1 MPLDPSIIS
10 SYNPTPGIDVNALM
24 TQRMQGM
31 ANINAMERQRQ
42 ADALA
47 LEDRAAAQAKEQED
61 NAVKALLP
69 AYAHALK
76 TGDLDG
82 ALSLA
87 PPEYQDSLTPYV
99 DALRGK
105 PLEEI
110 QAALTG
116 SLVTSDV
123 GRAFLENQARMT
135 TAGVQQGQLTLA
147 QQRLAFDKEKAIA
160 EAAGGGKVASSEVD
174 AQGNKHFFDAYGN
187 EIRVA
192 QGVGKPAAATDTNGV
207 KLKPDQRLRPDGT
220 VELIPGTTT
229 YNKQKSDFANDYKS
243 AQASLQSINNLRTK
257 VDALAKT
264 TGFQK
269 MMNTGAYMTAI
280 PNTPLASL
288 TGAYDFQSKF
298 DDVVSAV
305 NTFGREIASMSGKL
319 GNMAVQEWKNVAGSV
334 ANMDP
339 SKMSSADLDRQ
350 LESITTQLAIAENNV
365 RNAYELEYGG
375 GQFYTPLENQGA
387 TKTPGGEGTRPAGVG
402 PDWTHMTDA
411 NGVGA
416 WVSPDQKQVIE
427 DQ

>member
-24 TQRMQGM
+24 NQRMQGM

-47 LEDRAAAQAKEQED
+47 LEDRAAEQKQAQED
-61 NAVKALLP
+61 AAIDALIP
-69 AYAHALK
+69 AYVYGIDNPTDIEGMLALV
-76 TGDLDG
+76 
-82 ALSLA
+82 
-87 PPEYQDSLTPYV
+87 PPDMQANVAPYV
-99 DALRGK
+99 DKVRGLPPEQVKSLLTSSLLSSDRGK
-105 PLEEI
+105 
-110 QAALTG
+110 
-116 SLVTSDV
+116 
-123 GRAFLENQARMT
+123 AFLENKARERTYQVQLQQAE
-135 TAGVQQGQLTLA
+135 TAA
-147 QQRLAFDKEKAIA
+147 AREKREAD
-160 EAAGGGKVASSEVD
+160 AAGKPKRRTVSSTQVD
-174 AQGNKHFFDAYGN
+174 AEGNVRFFDDEGN
-187 EIRVA
+187 LIRIEPKA
-192 QGVGKPAAATDTNGV
+192 GKPAATTDASGV

-243 AQASLQSINNLRTK
+243 AQASLQSINNLKTK

-269 MMNTGAYMTAI
+269 MMNTGAYMTSI
-280 PNTPLASL
+280 PNTPLASI
-288 TGAYDFQSKF
+288 TGTYDFQNKF

-350 LESITTQLAIAENNV
+350 LNSIVTQLAIAENNV

-375 GQFYTPLENQGA
+375 GQFYTPLEDQGSA
-387 TKTPGGEGTRPAGVG
+387 NTPGGEQTRPAGVG